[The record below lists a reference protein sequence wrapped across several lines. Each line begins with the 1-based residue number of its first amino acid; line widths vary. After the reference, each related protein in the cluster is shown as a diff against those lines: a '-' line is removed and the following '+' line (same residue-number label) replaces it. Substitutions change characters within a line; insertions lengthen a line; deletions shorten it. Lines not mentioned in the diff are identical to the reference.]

1 MCGITGIF
9 LRSPEPRIAEYIE
22 TFNNRLKHR
31 GPDDEGYLIVSNQ
44 TFNPLSGNDTI
55 SGSENQSISYCS
67 KGSIHEF
74 HDAGHLALGHRRLSV
89 LDLSYFGHQPMC
101 TPDKAIWIVYNGE
114 IYNHQELKK
123 ELSTKGYQ
131 FCSTSDTEVI
141 LAAYS
146 EWGQDCIHR
155 FNGMWSFVIYD
166 SHLNVLFGSR
176 DPLGVK
182 PLYYYFDASS
192 FLFASEQKAFR
203 GVPFLHLNLND
214 RAVFDFL
221 VLGHSNPEPEGFYK
235 NILELKPGHNFTFQ
249 ILQHHLSVRAH
260 FSIQN
265 HSSVQSKSTYDE
277 LLEKLKLALE
287 KSIQLHNVADV
298 EIGSCLSGGIDS
310 SIIVMLLHQQLRRNG
325 NKNPLKVFTASYPG
339 NSLDESRWAKEVV
352 VASESEWFQTYPDET
367 SFLEDVSDLLFYAD
381 SPMLTTSTYAQYKVM
396 QLASQQ
402 GVKVLLDGQGADE
415 LFAGYDYF
423 DAIYWN
429 ELITKLKVL
438 SLLNEIRHTSAPLKA
453 LKKWIQIDLKQLA
466 LSVPATL
473 VRKLYDTAVWEMKFI
488 HPDFKNKFLHRY
500 GEVYYPFGNNLNTVL
515 KGYAGGEKL
524 QEMLRLE
531 DRMSMRFSIESRTP
545 FADDRELIDLA
556 FRIPAAF
563 KIKNG
568 VRKHILREAAKEI
581 LPPAIYARKD
591 KIGFQTPEYHWLNS
605 IHQQLGDQ
613 ITSNIDPYVNTIA
626 VKNEITQMLQNPT
639 SQLNSKLLRF
649 VLFSRW
655 RDAVK
660 L

>member
-1 MCGITGIF
+1 MCGITGII
-9 LRSPEPRIAEYIE
+9 LKSPEPRIAEYIE

-44 TFNPLSGNDTI
+44 TINPLSGNDTI
-55 SGSENQSISYCS
+55 SSLENQSISYCS
-67 KGSIHEF
+67 KGSVHEF
-74 HDAGHLALGHRRLSV
+74 HSSGHLALGHRRLSV
-89 LDLSYFGHQPMC
+89 LDLSFFGHQPMC
-101 TPDKAIWIVYNGE
+101 SPDKAIWIVYNGE
-114 IYNHQELKK
+114 IYNHQEIKK
-123 ELSTKGYQ
+123 ELSAKGYQ

-141 LAAYS
+141 LASYR
-146 EWGQDCIHR
+146 EWGQECIHR

-182 PLYYYFDASS
+182 PLYYYFDESR
-192 FLFASEQKAFR
+192 FLFASEQKAFV
-203 GVPFLHLNLND
+203 GVPFLSLQLND

-235 NILELKPGHNFTFQ
+235 NIMELKAGQNFTFQ
-249 ILQHHLSVRAH
+249 INQHQLSIKPYFSFQTHPIHLLSC
-260 FSIQN
+260 N
-265 HSSVQSKSTYDE
+265 YDE
-277 LLEKLKLALE
+277 LVEKLRSVLE
-287 KSIQLHNVADV
+287 NSIRLHTIADV
-298 EIGSCLSGGIDS
+298 EIGACLSGGIDS
-310 SIIVMLLHQQLRRNG
+310 SIIVMMLHQQLKRTG
-325 NKNPLKVFTASYPG
+325 IKNPLKVFTASYPG
-339 NSLDESRWAKEVV
+339 NTLDESRWAREVV
-352 VASESEWFQTYPDET
+352 NASESQWFQTFPDEVG
-367 SFLEDVSDLLFYAD
+367 FLQDMQDLLYYAD

-438 SLLNEIRHTSAPLKA
+438 SLLNEMRHTSAPLKA

-473 VRKLYDTAVWEMKFI
+473 VRKLYDNAVWEMKFI
-488 HPDFKNKFLHRY
+488 HPEFKNKFLHRY
-500 GEVYYPFGNNLNTVL
+500 GEVYYPYGNNLNTVL

-545 FADDRELIDLA
+545 FADDRELIDMA
-556 FRIPAAF
+556 FMIPSAY

-568 VRKHILREAAKEI
+568 IQKHILRDAAKDI
-581 LPPAIYARKD
+581 LPTTIYARKD
-591 KIGFQTPEYHWLNS
+591 KIGFQTPEYHWLRA
-605 IHQQLGDQ
+605 IHLQLGDQ
-613 ITSNIDPYVNTIA
+613 ITSNIDPYVNSTA
-626 VKNEITQMLQNPT
+626 VKNEMARMVENPT
-639 SQLNSKLLRF
+639 SKHNSKLLRF
-649 VLFSRW
+649 VIFSRW
-655 RDAVK
+655 RDAVGM
-660 L
+660 

>member
-1 MCGITGIF
+1 MCGITGII
-9 LRSPEPRIAEYIE
+9 LKSPEPRIAEYIE
-22 TFNNRLKHR
+22 RFNNRLKHR
-31 GPDDEGYLIVSNQ
+31 GPDDEGYLIVTNQ
-44 TFNPLSGNDTI
+44 AINPLSGNDSV
-55 SGSENQSISYCS
+55 SGSENLSISYRS
-67 KGSIHEF
+67 KGSIHDF
-74 HDAGHLALGHRRLSV
+74 QAAGYLALGHRRLSV
-89 LDLSYFGHQPMC
+89 LDLSFFGHQPMC
-101 TPDKAIWIVYNGE
+101 SPDKSIWIVYNGE

-123 ELSTKGYQ
+123 ELSNKGYQ
-131 FCSTSDTEVI
+131 FFSTSDTEVI
-141 LAAYS
+141 LAAYR
-146 EWGQDCIHR
+146 EWGQECIHR

-166 SHLNVLFGSR
+166 SLLNVLFGSR

-182 PLYYYFDASS
+182 PLYYFFDESS
-192 FLFASEQKAFR
+192 FLFASEQKAFG
-203 GVPFLHLNLND
+203 GVPFLPLSLND

-249 ILQHHLSVRAH
+249 ILKHHLSVNSY
-260 FSIQN
+260 FSIQTY
-265 HSSVQSKSTYDE
+265 SSAQPRSTYDE
-277 LLEKLKLALE
+277 LLERLKLVLE
-287 KSIQLHNVADV
+287 KSILLHNVADV

-310 SIIVMLLHQQLRRNG
+310 SIIVMLMHQQYRMTG
-325 NKNPLKVFTASYPG
+325 HKNPLKVFTASYPD

-352 VASESEWFQTYPDET
+352 VASESQWFQTYPDEAG
-367 SFLEDVSDLLFYAD
+367 FLQDVSDLLFYAD

-429 ELITKLKVL
+429 ELMSKLKIL
-438 SLLNEIRHTSAPLKA
+438 SLLNEIRHTSAPLTA
-453 LKKWIQIDLKQLA
+453 LKKWIQIDLKHLA
-466 LSVPATL
+466 LSVPSSL
-473 VRKLYDTAVWEMKFI
+473 VRKLYDTSVWEMKFV
-488 HPDFKNKFLHRY
+488 HPEFKNKFLHRY

-568 VRKHILREAAKEI
+568 VRKHILREAAKDI

-591 KIGFQTPEYHWLNS
+591 KIGFQTPEYHWLKS

-613 ITSNIDPYVNTIA
+613 ITSNIDPYVNRIA
-626 VKNEITQMLQNPT
+626 VKNEISQMVQYPT

-655 RDAVK
+655 RDAVG